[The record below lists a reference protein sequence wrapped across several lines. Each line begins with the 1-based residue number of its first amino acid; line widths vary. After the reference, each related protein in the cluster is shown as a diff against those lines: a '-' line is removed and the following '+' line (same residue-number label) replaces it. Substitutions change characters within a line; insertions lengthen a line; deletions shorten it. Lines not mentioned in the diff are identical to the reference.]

1 MKKFRDNLHYL
12 ITLFILFG
20 WIPSNCTT
28 LFIHYYFCI
37 ITLLHWMT
45 NDNKCFLSE
54 YDYDDDTG
62 YSAHLL
68 QLLGFNVDPIK
79 DEILLNLIS
88 YLCVLI
94 PATITLYKYRNLC

>member
-1 MKKFRDNLHYL
+1 MKGLRDNIHYL

-20 WIPSNCTT
+20 WTTNNCTT
-28 LFIHYYFCI
+28 LFVHYYFCI

-45 NDNKCFLSE
+45 NNNKCFLSE
-54 YDYDDDTG
+54 YDYKDDTG

-79 DEILLNLIS
+79 DKILLNLIS
-88 YLCVLI
+88 YLCVLT
-94 PATITLYKYRNLC
+94 PATITLYKYRKLC